1 MGAQVSGR
9 GQVVA
14 IAASAVG
21 YGVGTALSVVALHGL
36 RPADE
41 GVGRTA
47 WQFLGATLAVLPF
60 VLGSWWTG
68 GSRITTAEPHQ
79 LAAAAAV
86 LLCGLGALLAFNIG
100 IGTVSASRAG
110 LLYTLQPPAGA
121 LTAVALL
128 GEPVVAGQ
136 AFGAALILACLVVL
150 TRAEPTDHSTP
161 TPGRGRGRGPD
172 NEMRHT
178 MATRSS
184 LFCDTALA
192 RRIERAETGLIADTS
207 RATQAR
213 TGTEGFLI
221 PIAGGMASFAEPD
234 SPFNKVV
241 GLGFDG
247 VPIAAELDVIEK
259 AFADRG
265 APTQVELA
273 HLAESAI
280 GELLS
285 DRGYRLESFENVLGL
300 ALDSDDPEPITPP
313 GIEVR
318 RSTADELDA
327 WIAVVA
333 DASTYQDTQGL
344 PWHDEFPR
352 EAIENAER
360 DFAAAGGIRY
370 AAFRDGVLAGGAD
383 FRITEGIAQLAG
395 AATAPAHRR
404 HGVQSALV
412 AARLADARAAGCDI
426 AVIVTQPGS
435 KSQQNAQ
442 RRGFDLLYTRA
453 TLVKHP

>member
-1 MGAQVSGR
+1 
-9 GQVVA
+9 
-14 IAASAVG
+14 
-21 YGVGTALSVVALHGL
+21 
-36 RPADE
+36 
-41 GVGRTA
+41 
-47 WQFLGATLAVLPF
+47 
-60 VLGSWWTG
+60 
-68 GSRITTAEPHQ
+68 
-79 LAAAAAV
+79 
-86 LLCGLGALLAFNIG
+86 
-100 IGTVSASRAG
+100 
-110 LLYTLQPPAGA
+110 
-121 LTAVALL
+121 
-128 GEPVVAGQ
+128 
-136 AFGAALILACLVVL
+136 
-150 TRAEPTDHSTP
+150 
-161 TPGRGRGRGPD
+161 
-172 NEMRHT
+172 

-192 RRIERAETGLIADTS
+192 RRIERAETGLIVDTS

-259 AFADRG
+259 AFADQG

-273 HLAESAI
+273 HLAESEI

-318 RSTADELDA
+318 RSTPDELDA
-327 WIAVVA
+327 WVAVVA
-333 DASTYQDTQGL
+333 DASTHPDTQGL

-352 EAIENAER
+352 EAVENAER

-412 AARLADARAAGCDI
+412 AARLADARAAGCDV

-435 KSQQNAQ
+435 RSQQNAQ

-453 TLVKHP
+453 TLVKHA

>member
-1 MGAQVSGR
+1 MS
-9 GQVVA
+9 
-14 IAASAVG
+14 I
-21 YGVGTALSVVALHGL
+21 
-36 RPADE
+36 
-41 GVGRTA
+41 
-47 WQFLGATLAVLPF
+47 
-60 VLGSWWTG
+60 
-68 GSRITTAEPHQ
+68 
-79 LAAAAAV
+79 
-86 LLCGLGALLAFNIG
+86 
-100 IGTVSASRAG
+100 
-110 LLYTLQPPAGA
+110 
-121 LTAVALL
+121 
-128 GEPVVAGQ
+128 
-136 AFGAALILACLVVL
+136 
-150 TRAEPTDHSTP
+150 
-161 TPGRGRGRGPD
+161 
-172 NEMRHT
+172 
-178 MATRSS
+178 

-192 RRIERAETGLIADTS
+192 HRIERAETALIADMS
-207 RATQAR
+207 RAAQAR
-213 TGTEGFLI
+213 TGTDGFLI
-221 PIAGGMASFAEPD
+221 PLAGGMASFAEPD

-247 VPIAAELDVIEK
+247 VPSAAELDVVEK

-300 ALDSDDPEPITPP
+300 ALAEPQETVTPP

-318 RSTADELDA
+318 RSTDDELDA

-333 DASTYQDTQGL
+333 DASTHPDTQGL

-352 EAIENAER
+352 DAIENAER
-360 DFAAAGGIRY
+360 DFAAAGGTRY

-383 FRITEGIAQLAG
+383 FRITDGIAQLAG

-412 AARLADARAAGCDI
+412 AARLADAKAAGCDV

-453 TLVKHP
+453 TLVKH

>member
-1 MGAQVSGR
+1 
-9 GQVVA
+9 
-14 IAASAVG
+14 
-21 YGVGTALSVVALHGL
+21 
-36 RPADE
+36 RP
-41 GVGRTA
+41 
-47 WQFLGATLAVLPF
+47 
-60 VLGSWWTG
+60 
-68 GSRITTAEPHQ
+68 
-79 LAAAAAV
+79 
-86 LLCGLGALLAFNIG
+86 
-100 IGTVSASRAG
+100 
-110 LLYTLQPPAGA
+110 
-121 LTAVALL
+121 
-128 GEPVVAGQ
+128 
-136 AFGAALILACLVVL
+136 
-150 TRAEPTDHSTP
+150 
-161 TPGRGRGRGPD
+161 
-172 NEMRHT
+172 
-178 MATRSS
+178 
-184 LFCDTALA
+184 
-192 RRIERAETGLIADTS
+192 ETGLIADTS

-213 TGTEGFLI
+213 AGVEGFLI
-221 PIAGGMASFAEPD
+221 PLAGGMASFAEPD

-247 VPIAAELDVIEK
+247 VPSAGELDVVEK

-300 ALDSDDPEPITPP
+300 ALDGDQERMTPP

-333 DASTYQDTQGL
+333 DASTHQDAQGL

-412 AARLADARAAGCDI
+412 AARLADACAAGCDV

-435 KSQQNAQ
+435 KSQENAQ

-453 TLVKHP
+453 TLVKHA

>member
-1 MGAQVSGR
+1 MG
-9 GQVVA
+9 
-14 IAASAVG
+14 
-21 YGVGTALSVVALHGL
+21 T
-36 RPADE
+36 
-41 GVGRTA
+41 
-47 WQFLGATLAVLPF
+47 
-60 VLGSWWTG
+60 
-68 GSRITTAEPHQ
+68 
-79 LAAAAAV
+79 
-86 LLCGLGALLAFNIG
+86 
-100 IGTVSASRAG
+100 
-110 LLYTLQPPAGA
+110 
-121 LTAVALL
+121 
-128 GEPVVAGQ
+128 
-136 AFGAALILACLVVL
+136 
-150 TRAEPTDHSTP
+150 
-161 TPGRGRGRGPD
+161 
-172 NEMRHT
+172 
-178 MATRSS
+178 

-192 RRIERAETGLIADTS
+192 RRIERAEIRLIADTS
-207 RATQAR
+207 RAAQAR
-213 TGTEGFLI
+213 TGTDGFLI
-221 PIAGGMASFAEPD
+221 PVAGGMASFAEPD

-247 VPIAAELDVIEK
+247 VPSAEELDEVEK
-259 AFADRG
+259 AFAAHG

-285 DRGYRLESFENVLGL
+285 DRGYRLESFENVLGF
-300 ALDSDDPEPITPP
+300 ALDGDPELVTPP

-318 RSTADELDA
+318 RSTDDELEA

-333 DASTYQDTQGL
+333 DASVHPDTQGL

-352 EAIENAER
+352 DAIENAER

-383 FRITEGIAQLAG
+383 FRITDGIAQLAG

-412 AARLADARAAGCDI
+412 AARLADARAAGCDV

>member
-1 MGAQVSGR
+1 
-9 GQVVA
+9 
-14 IAASAVG
+14 
-21 YGVGTALSVVALHGL
+21 
-36 RPADE
+36 
-41 GVGRTA
+41 
-47 WQFLGATLAVLPF
+47 
-60 VLGSWWTG
+60 
-68 GSRITTAEPHQ
+68 
-79 LAAAAAV
+79 
-86 LLCGLGALLAFNIG
+86 
-100 IGTVSASRAG
+100 
-110 LLYTLQPPAGA
+110 
-121 LTAVALL
+121 
-128 GEPVVAGQ
+128 
-136 AFGAALILACLVVL
+136 
-150 TRAEPTDHSTP
+150 
-161 TPGRGRGRGPD
+161 
-172 NEMRHT
+172 
-178 MATRSS
+178 MATRSP

-247 VPIAAELDVIEK
+247 VPSAAELDVIEK

-300 ALDSDDPEPITPP
+300 ALDGDDPEPITPP

-327 WIAVVA
+327 WVAVVA
-333 DASTYQDTQGL
+333 DAGTHPDTQGL

-352 EAIENAER
+352 EVIENAER
-360 DFAAAGGIRY
+360 DFAAAGGTRY

-383 FRITEGIAQLAG
+383 FRITDGIAQLAG

-412 AARLADARAAGCDI
+412 AARLADARAAGCDV

>member
-1 MGAQVSGR
+1 M
-9 GQVVA
+9 
-14 IAASAVG
+14 AA
-21 YGVGTALSVVALHGL
+21 
-36 RPADE
+36 
-41 GVGRTA
+41 
-47 WQFLGATLAVLPF
+47 
-60 VLGSWWTG
+60 
-68 GSRITTAEPHQ
+68 
-79 LAAAAAV
+79 
-86 LLCGLGALLAFNIG
+86 
-100 IGTVSASRAG
+100 
-110 LLYTLQPPAGA
+110 
-121 LTAVALL
+121 
-128 GEPVVAGQ
+128 
-136 AFGAALILACLVVL
+136 
-150 TRAEPTDHSTP
+150 
-161 TPGRGRGRGPD
+161 
-172 NEMRHT
+172 
-178 MATRSS
+178 RSP

-192 RRIERAETGLIADTS
+192 RRIERAEAALIADTS

-213 TGTEGFLI
+213 TGVEGFLI
-221 PIAGGMASFAEPD
+221 PLAGGLASFAEPE

-247 VPIAAELDVIEK
+247 VPSAGELDVVEK

-300 ALDSDDPEPITPP
+300 ALDGDDPEPITPP

-327 WIAVVA
+327 WVAVVA
-333 DASTYQDTQGL
+333 DASTHPDTQGL

-352 EAIENAER
+352 EAVENAER
-360 DFAAAGGIRY
+360 DFAAAGGTRY

-383 FRITEGIAQLAG
+383 FRITDGIAQLAG

-412 AARLADARAAGCDI
+412 AARLADARAAGCDV

>member
-1 MGAQVSGR
+1 M
-9 GQVVA
+9 
-14 IAASAVG
+14 AA
-21 YGVGTALSVVALHGL
+21 
-36 RPADE
+36 
-41 GVGRTA
+41 
-47 WQFLGATLAVLPF
+47 
-60 VLGSWWTG
+60 
-68 GSRITTAEPHQ
+68 
-79 LAAAAAV
+79 
-86 LLCGLGALLAFNIG
+86 
-100 IGTVSASRAG
+100 
-110 LLYTLQPPAGA
+110 
-121 LTAVALL
+121 
-128 GEPVVAGQ
+128 
-136 AFGAALILACLVVL
+136 
-150 TRAEPTDHSTP
+150 
-161 TPGRGRGRGPD
+161 
-172 NEMRHT
+172 
-178 MATRSS
+178 RSP

-192 RRIERAETGLIADTS
+192 RRIERAEAALIADTS

-213 TGTEGFLI
+213 TGVEGFLI
-221 PIAGGMASFAEPD
+221 PLAGGLASFAEPD

-247 VPIAAELDVIEK
+247 VPSAGELDVVEK

-327 WIAVVA
+327 WVAVVA
-333 DASTYQDTQGL
+333 DASTHPHTQGL

-352 EAIENAER
+352 EAVENAER

-383 FRITEGIAQLAG
+383 FRITDGIAQLAG

>member
-1 MGAQVSGR
+1 
-9 GQVVA
+9 
-14 IAASAVG
+14 
-21 YGVGTALSVVALHGL
+21 
-36 RPADE
+36 
-41 GVGRTA
+41 
-47 WQFLGATLAVLPF
+47 
-60 VLGSWWTG
+60 
-68 GSRITTAEPHQ
+68 
-79 LAAAAAV
+79 
-86 LLCGLGALLAFNIG
+86 
-100 IGTVSASRAG
+100 
-110 LLYTLQPPAGA
+110 
-121 LTAVALL
+121 
-128 GEPVVAGQ
+128 
-136 AFGAALILACLVVL
+136 
-150 TRAEPTDHSTP
+150 
-161 TPGRGRGRGPD
+161 
-172 NEMRHT
+172 
-178 MATRSS
+178 MATRSP

-207 RATQAR
+207 CATQAR
-213 TGTEGFLI
+213 IGTEGFLI
-221 PIAGGMASFAEPD
+221 PVAGGMASFAEPD

-247 VPIAAELDVIEK
+247 VPSAAELDVIEK

-300 ALDSDDPEPITPP
+300 ALDGDQERVTPP

-333 DASTYQDTQGL
+333 DASTHQDTQGL

-383 FRITEGIAQLAG
+383 FRITEGIAQFAG

-412 AARLADARAAGCDI
+412 AARLADARAAGCDV

-435 KSQQNAQ
+435 TSQENAQ

-453 TLVKHP
+453 TLVKH

>member
-1 MGAQVSGR
+1 
-9 GQVVA
+9 
-14 IAASAVG
+14 
-21 YGVGTALSVVALHGL
+21 
-36 RPADE
+36 
-41 GVGRTA
+41 
-47 WQFLGATLAVLPF
+47 
-60 VLGSWWTG
+60 
-68 GSRITTAEPHQ
+68 
-79 LAAAAAV
+79 
-86 LLCGLGALLAFNIG
+86 
-100 IGTVSASRAG
+100 
-110 LLYTLQPPAGA
+110 
-121 LTAVALL
+121 
-128 GEPVVAGQ
+128 
-136 AFGAALILACLVVL
+136 
-150 TRAEPTDHSTP
+150 
-161 TPGRGRGRGPD
+161 
-172 NEMRHT
+172 
-178 MATRSS
+178 MATRSP

-247 VPIAAELDVIEK
+247 VPSAAELDVIEK

-273 HLAESAI
+273 HLAESGI

-300 ALDSDDPEPITPP
+300 ALDRHAPEPITPP

-333 DASTYQDTQGL
+333 DASTYQDTQGV

-383 FRITEGIAQLAG
+383 FRITDGIAQLAG

-412 AARLADARAAGCDI
+412 AARLADARAAGCDV

-442 RRGFDLLYTRA
+442 RRGFDLLYTRT

>member
-1 MGAQVSGR
+1 
-9 GQVVA
+9 
-14 IAASAVG
+14 
-21 YGVGTALSVVALHGL
+21 
-36 RPADE
+36 
-41 GVGRTA
+41 
-47 WQFLGATLAVLPF
+47 
-60 VLGSWWTG
+60 
-68 GSRITTAEPHQ
+68 
-79 LAAAAAV
+79 
-86 LLCGLGALLAFNIG
+86 
-100 IGTVSASRAG
+100 
-110 LLYTLQPPAGA
+110 
-121 LTAVALL
+121 
-128 GEPVVAGQ
+128 
-136 AFGAALILACLVVL
+136 
-150 TRAEPTDHSTP
+150 
-161 TPGRGRGRGPD
+161 
-172 NEMRHT
+172 
-178 MATRSS
+178 MATRSP

-213 TGTEGFLI
+213 TGVEGFLI
-221 PIAGGMASFAEPD
+221 PLAGGLASFAEPD

-247 VPIAAELDVIEK
+247 VPSAGELDVVEK

-300 ALDSDDPEPITPP
+300 ALDGDDPEPITPP

-327 WIAVVA
+327 WVAVVA
-333 DASTYQDTQGL
+333 DASTHPDTQGL

-352 EAIENAER
+352 EAVENAER
-360 DFAAAGGIRY
+360 DFAAAGGTRY

-383 FRITEGIAQLAG
+383 FRITDGIAQLAG

-412 AARLADARAAGCDI
+412 AARLADARAAGCDV

>member
-1 MGAQVSGR
+1 
-9 GQVVA
+9 
-14 IAASAVG
+14 
-21 YGVGTALSVVALHGL
+21 
-36 RPADE
+36 
-41 GVGRTA
+41 
-47 WQFLGATLAVLPF
+47 
-60 VLGSWWTG
+60 
-68 GSRITTAEPHQ
+68 
-79 LAAAAAV
+79 
-86 LLCGLGALLAFNIG
+86 
-100 IGTVSASRAG
+100 
-110 LLYTLQPPAGA
+110 
-121 LTAVALL
+121 
-128 GEPVVAGQ
+128 
-136 AFGAALILACLVVL
+136 
-150 TRAEPTDHSTP
+150 
-161 TPGRGRGRGPD
+161 
-172 NEMRHT
+172 
-178 MATRSS
+178 MATRAP
-184 LFCDTALA
+184 LFCDIALA
-192 RRIERAETGLIADTS
+192 RRIERAETALIADTS
-207 RATQAR
+207 RATQDR
-213 TGTEGFLI
+213 TGVDGFLI

-241 GLGFDG
+241 GLGFGG
-247 VPIAAELDVIEK
+247 VPGAGELAVVEK

-273 HLAESAI
+273 HLAESGI

-333 DASTYQDTQGL
+333 DASTHPDTQGL

-352 EAIENAER
+352 EAVENAER

-383 FRITEGIAQLAG
+383 FRITDGIAQLAG

>member
-1 MGAQVSGR
+1 
-9 GQVVA
+9 
-14 IAASAVG
+14 
-21 YGVGTALSVVALHGL
+21 
-36 RPADE
+36 
-41 GVGRTA
+41 
-47 WQFLGATLAVLPF
+47 
-60 VLGSWWTG
+60 
-68 GSRITTAEPHQ
+68 
-79 LAAAAAV
+79 
-86 LLCGLGALLAFNIG
+86 
-100 IGTVSASRAG
+100 
-110 LLYTLQPPAGA
+110 
-121 LTAVALL
+121 
-128 GEPVVAGQ
+128 
-136 AFGAALILACLVVL
+136 
-150 TRAEPTDHSTP
+150 
-161 TPGRGRGRGPD
+161 
-172 NEMRHT
+172 
-178 MATRSS
+178 
-184 LFCDTALA
+184 
-192 RRIERAETGLIADTS
+192 
-207 RATQAR
+207 
-213 TGTEGFLI
+213 
-221 PIAGGMASFAEPD
+221 MASFAEPD

-247 VPIAAELDVIEK
+247 VPSAAELDVIEK
-259 AFADRG
+259 AFADQG

-300 ALDSDDPEPITPP
+300 ALDGDQERVTPP

-412 AARLADARAAGCDI
+412 AARLADARAAGCDV
-426 AVIVTQPGS
+426 AVIITQPGS
-435 KSQQNAQ
+435 KSQENAQ

-453 TLVKHP
+453 TLVKH

>member
-1 MGAQVSGR
+1 
-9 GQVVA
+9 
-14 IAASAVG
+14 
-21 YGVGTALSVVALHGL
+21 
-36 RPADE
+36 
-41 GVGRTA
+41 
-47 WQFLGATLAVLPF
+47 
-60 VLGSWWTG
+60 
-68 GSRITTAEPHQ
+68 
-79 LAAAAAV
+79 
-86 LLCGLGALLAFNIG
+86 
-100 IGTVSASRAG
+100 
-110 LLYTLQPPAGA
+110 
-121 LTAVALL
+121 
-128 GEPVVAGQ
+128 
-136 AFGAALILACLVVL
+136 
-150 TRAEPTDHSTP
+150 
-161 TPGRGRGRGPD
+161 
-172 NEMRHT
+172 
-178 MATRSS
+178 MATRSP
-184 LFCDTALA
+184 LFCDTELA
-192 RRIERAETGLIADTS
+192 RRIERAEARLIADTS

-213 TGTEGFLI
+213 TGIDGFLI

-247 VPIAAELDVIEK
+247 VPSAEELDVIEK
-259 AFADRG
+259 NFAAQG

-273 HLAESAI
+273 HLGESAI

-300 ALDSDDPEPITPP
+300 ALDGDAELVSPP

-318 RSTADELDA
+318 RSTDDELEA

-333 DASTYQDTQGL
+333 DASTHPDTQGL

-352 EAIENAER
+352 VAIENAER
-360 DFAAAGGIRY
+360 DFAAAGGARY

-383 FRITEGIAQLAG
+383 FRITDGIAQLAG

-412 AARLADARAAGCDI
+412 AARLADARAAGCDV

-435 KSQQNAQ
+435 RSQQNAQ

>member
-1 MGAQVSGR
+1 
-9 GQVVA
+9 
-14 IAASAVG
+14 
-21 YGVGTALSVVALHGL
+21 
-36 RPADE
+36 
-41 GVGRTA
+41 
-47 WQFLGATLAVLPF
+47 
-60 VLGSWWTG
+60 
-68 GSRITTAEPHQ
+68 
-79 LAAAAAV
+79 
-86 LLCGLGALLAFNIG
+86 
-100 IGTVSASRAG
+100 
-110 LLYTLQPPAGA
+110 
-121 LTAVALL
+121 
-128 GEPVVAGQ
+128 
-136 AFGAALILACLVVL
+136 
-150 TRAEPTDHSTP
+150 
-161 TPGRGRGRGPD
+161 
-172 NEMRHT
+172 

-213 TGTEGFLI
+213 TGVEGFLI
-221 PIAGGMASFAEPD
+221 PLAGGLASFAEPD

-247 VPIAAELDVIEK
+247 VPSAAELDVIEK

-300 ALDSDDPEPITPP
+300 ALDGDDPEPITPP

-412 AARLADARAAGCDI
+412 AARLADAHAAGCDVG
-426 AVIVTQPGS
+426 VIITQPGS
-435 KSQQNAQ
+435 KSQENAQ

>member
-1 MGAQVSGR
+1 
-9 GQVVA
+9 
-14 IAASAVG
+14 
-21 YGVGTALSVVALHGL
+21 
-36 RPADE
+36 
-41 GVGRTA
+41 
-47 WQFLGATLAVLPF
+47 
-60 VLGSWWTG
+60 
-68 GSRITTAEPHQ
+68 
-79 LAAAAAV
+79 
-86 LLCGLGALLAFNIG
+86 
-100 IGTVSASRAG
+100 
-110 LLYTLQPPAGA
+110 
-121 LTAVALL
+121 
-128 GEPVVAGQ
+128 
-136 AFGAALILACLVVL
+136 
-150 TRAEPTDHSTP
+150 
-161 TPGRGRGRGPD
+161 
-172 NEMRHT
+172 
-178 MATRSS
+178 MATRSP

-213 TGTEGFLI
+213 TGTDGFLI

-247 VPIAAELDVIEK
+247 VPSAAELDVVEK
-259 AFADRG
+259 AFADQG

-300 ALDSDDPEPITPP
+300 ALDGDQELVTPP

-318 RSTADELDA
+318 RSTDDELDA

-333 DASTYQDTQGL
+333 DASTHQDTQGL

-370 AAFRDGVLAGGAD
+370 AAFRDGVARGRGR
-383 FRITEGIAQLAG
+383 F
-395 AATAPAHRR
+395 PHHRR
-404 HGVQSALV
+404 HRPARGRRHRTGAPPPRRAERAGRRPARRRARRGVRRRRDHHPAGLQV
-412 AARLADARAAGCDI
+412 AAERAAPGLRPALHPRHAGEALTTPLTHAAWGRRTLR
-426 AVIVTQPGS
+426 AVCADP
-435 KSQQNAQ
+435 A
-442 RRGFDLLYTRA
+442 RCA
-453 TLVKHP
+453 

>member
-1 MGAQVSGR
+1 
-9 GQVVA
+9 
-14 IAASAVG
+14 
-21 YGVGTALSVVALHGL
+21 
-36 RPADE
+36 
-41 GVGRTA
+41 
-47 WQFLGATLAVLPF
+47 
-60 VLGSWWTG
+60 
-68 GSRITTAEPHQ
+68 
-79 LAAAAAV
+79 
-86 LLCGLGALLAFNIG
+86 
-100 IGTVSASRAG
+100 
-110 LLYTLQPPAGA
+110 
-121 LTAVALL
+121 
-128 GEPVVAGQ
+128 
-136 AFGAALILACLVVL
+136 
-150 TRAEPTDHSTP
+150 
-161 TPGRGRGRGPD
+161 
-172 NEMRHT
+172 
-178 MATRSS
+178 MAPRSP

-192 RRIERAETGLIADTS
+192 RRIERAETRLIADTS

-247 VPIAAELDVIEK
+247 VPSPDELDAIEK
-259 AFADRG
+259 AFAAHG

-300 ALDSDDPEPITPP
+300 ALDRDPELVTPP

-318 RSTADELDA
+318 LSTDEELED
-327 WIAVVA
+327 WIAIVA
-333 DASTYQDTQGL
+333 DACTHPDTQGL

-412 AARLADARAAGCDI
+412 AARLADAHAAGCDV
-426 AVIVTQPGS
+426 AVIITQPGS
-435 KSQQNAQ
+435 KSQENAQ

>member
-1 MGAQVSGR
+1 
-9 GQVVA
+9 
-14 IAASAVG
+14 
-21 YGVGTALSVVALHGL
+21 
-36 RPADE
+36 
-41 GVGRTA
+41 
-47 WQFLGATLAVLPF
+47 
-60 VLGSWWTG
+60 
-68 GSRITTAEPHQ
+68 
-79 LAAAAAV
+79 
-86 LLCGLGALLAFNIG
+86 
-100 IGTVSASRAG
+100 
-110 LLYTLQPPAGA
+110 
-121 LTAVALL
+121 
-128 GEPVVAGQ
+128 
-136 AFGAALILACLVVL
+136 
-150 TRAEPTDHSTP
+150 
-161 TPGRGRGRGPD
+161 
-172 NEMRHT
+172 
-178 MATRSS
+178 MAPRSP

-192 RRIERAETGLIADTS
+192 RRIERAETRLIADTS

-213 TGTEGFLI
+213 TGTEGFLM

-241 GLGFDG
+241 GLGFG
-247 VPIAAELDVIEK
+247 VPGAGELAVVEK

-273 HLAESAI
+273 HLAESGI

-333 DASTYQDTQGL
+333 DASTHPDTQGL

-352 EAIENAER
+352 EAVENAER

-383 FRITEGIAQLAG
+383 FRITDGIAQLAG